1 MEHNEFEFNWP
12 GILVA
17 AGLITLI
24 VVVGVGLIASTAQS
38 DIPSVK
44 DAPYE
49 FRITLE
55 GEASPTI
62 IYSPPGGW
70 VIFNLDTAYLVL
82 ADVHTIC
89 DMGGRYCLLFLDYYY
104 SAGEEQPFVR
114 YTKASRSYCCY
125 RITELTVV
133 DRRTASAGR

>member
-24 VVVGVGLIASTAQS
+24 VVVGVGVLVSTSQG

-55 GEASPTI
+55 GETSPTT

-70 VIFNLDTAYLVL
+70 AIFNLDTTYLVL
-82 ADVHTIC
+82 TDVHTIC

-104 SAGEEQPFVR
+104 SHGNGQPFIH
-114 YTKASRSYCCY
+114 YTKAPRSYCCY
-125 RITELTVV
+125 RITEMSVV
-133 DRRTASAGR
+133 DRRAVPAG